1 MDNDDKSQ
9 DGINISPILTLPE
22 ETMREI
28 FIYLSF
34 ETLHFS
40 LRTVCKNI
48 HTYVDDYL
56 HIRGTSFFVTCQR
69 GLKKEVIEITEMP
82 KRD

>member
-1 MDNDDKSQ
+1 MDNNGKAQ
-9 DGINISPILTLPE
+9 EGNNISPILTLPE

-28 FIYLSF
+28 FNYLSF

-56 HIRGTSFFVTCQR
+56 KIRETSFFASCQ
-69 GLKKEVIEITEMP
+69 
-82 KRD
+82 